1 MGVMFAA
8 PPERMSR
15 RGRQQVRV
23 TRGILGLTKGVRG
36 GQVPQKLTKLIT
48 VSDQTDMR

>member
-23 TRGILGLTKGVRG
+23 TRGILGLTKVSGAVRFH
-36 GQVPQKLTKLIT
+36 K
-48 VSDQTDMR
+48 S